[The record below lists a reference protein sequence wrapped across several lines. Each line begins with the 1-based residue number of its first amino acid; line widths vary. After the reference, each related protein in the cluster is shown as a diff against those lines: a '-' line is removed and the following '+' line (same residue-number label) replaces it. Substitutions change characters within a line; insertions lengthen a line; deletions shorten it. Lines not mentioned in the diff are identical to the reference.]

1 MSAAPAFAP
10 LQEALDFLELNPD
23 VEMFEL
29 FILDNNGVPRGKLLH
44 RDELLEVYKNGR
56 PLPSTILGLS
66 INGDD
71 VENTGLVWDV
81 GDIDCRAFPI
91 SGSLQRMPWRLIPMA
106 AVQVSMHPQSGM
118 PATVAD
124 PRHLLSKVI
133 DGLKADGYYPV
144 MAAELEFY
152 LLDQQRDSNGRPQP
166 ARDADGQRPRAT
178 QVYGLRELEQIEP
191 FLADLYSACKLQGI
205 PARTA
210 ISEYAPGQ
218 VEITLE
224 HRNDALQAMDEA
236 VRYKRLVKGV
246 AHKHGMVACFMAKPF
261 DDLAGTG
268 MHMHVSLADKDGN
281 NLFASEAPD
290 GTPLLRQAVGGMLDT
305 LLDSLLM
312 FCPNANSYRRFQS
325 NSYAPLAATWGVDN
339 RTVSLRVPGGPAY
352 SRHIEHR
359 ICGADANPY
368 LAAAAILAGIHR
380 GIREQRDPGAPVEG
394 NGYAQ
399 ATEML
404 PTDWLTTLRALEGS
418 AWAKEAFGPEF
429 LKVYLAVKNA
439 EYRQFMGEVGE
450 QDWRWYLQQ
459 ACFGATPSVWESS
472 LLAMASARRIR
483 PILRPVSRASPLLQ
497 N

>member
-1 MSAAPAFAP
+1 
-10 LQEALDFLELNPD
+10 
-23 VEMFEL
+23 
-29 FILDNNGVPRGKLLH
+29 
-44 RDELLEVYKNGR
+44 
-56 PLPSTILGLS
+56 
-66 INGDD
+66 
-71 VENTGLVWDV
+71 
-81 GDIDCRAFPI
+81 
-91 SGSLQRMPWRLIPMA
+91 
-106 AVQVSMHPQSGM
+106 MHPTEGL

-124 PRHLLSKVI
+124 PRHLLANVI
-133 DGLKADGYYPV
+133 EALKADGYYPV

-152 LLDQQRDSNGRPQP
+152 LLDQKPDSNGRPQP
-166 ARDADGQRPRAT
+166 ARDVDGNRPRST

-224 HRNDALQAMDEA
+224 HRTDALQAMDEA

-246 AHKHGMVACFMAKPF
+246 AHKHGMTACFMAKPF

-268 MHMHVSLADKDGN
+268 MHLHVSLADAQGN
-281 NLFASEAPD
+281 NLFASEATD
-290 GTPLLRQAVGGMLDT
+290 GTPLLRQAVGGMLST

-312 FCPNANSYRRFQS
+312 FCPNANSYRRFQT

-339 RTVSLRVPGGPAY
+339 RTVSLRVPGGPAL

-380 GIREQRDPGAPVEG
+380 GIREQLDPGAPVQG

-399 ATEML
+399 AKELL
-404 PTDWLTTLRALEGS
+404 PTDWLTTLRALETS
-418 AWAKEAFGPEF
+418 RWAPDAFGREF
-429 LKVYLAVKNA
+429 LSVYLAVKRA

-450 QDWRWYLQQ
+450 QDWRWYLHQ
-459 ACFGATPSVWESS
+459 A
-472 LLAMASARRIR
+472 
-483 PILRPVSRASPLLQ
+483 
-497 N
+497 